1 MADDVKTR
9 RRYVSRR
16 RDEQAA
22 RTRQDILSA
31 AGSLF
36 RERGY
41 GATSMPRIAAEAGVV
56 VETIY
61 RIFGSKAGLF
71 RAVMDAVLAGGA
83 SRADIPVEERPVI
96 RAVID
101 ETDPRRQIELYTAT
115 QPGIHRRAGPLL
127 RALRGGVASDPELR
141 ALWDE
146 METWRLDGQ
155 GRFVEM
161 LARRGRLRHGLSV
174 EGARDVL
181 WTLCSLAVHD
191 LLVIERGWTS
201 KRYQAWLTAALIREL
216 LPDDPAHRTARPGA
230 ATGKQGLRGARK
242 PDHEP

>member
-1 MADDVKTR
+1 MTKDVKPR

-16 RDEQAA
+16 REEQAA

-36 RERGY
+36 REQGY
-41 GATSMPRIAAEAGVV
+41 GATSMPRIATEAGVV

-71 RAVMDAVLAGGA
+71 RAVVEAVLAGGA
-83 SRADIPVEERPVI
+83 SRADVPVEERPAI

-101 ETDPRRQIELYTAT
+101 EADPRRQIELYSAT

-127 RALRGGVASDPELR
+127 RALAGGVASDPELK
-141 ALWDE
+141 ALWEE
-146 METWRLDGQ
+146 MEAWRLEGQ

-161 LARRGRLRHGLSV
+161 LANRGRLRQGLSV
-174 EGARDVL
+174 DDARDVL

-201 KRYQAWLTAALIREL
+201 GQYQAWLTATLTREL
-216 LPDDPAHRTARPGA
+216 LPDHPA
-230 ATGKQGLRGARK
+230 
-242 PDHEP
+242 